1 MQEHAQDNRFINCNE
16 MYSQQPKASEVYDI
30 FSDLI
35 KGEFNIYTKKD
46 NDKPHGRMIFQKP
59 LDKIVELFFN
69 KKDDS
74 IYSIVMYND
83 TTNASRRFA
92 ETIEGVDSKT
102 SEEIATEIY
111 NYLESISQ
119 E

>member
-1 MQEHAQDNRFINCNE
+1 MAHIKRIDEI
-16 MYSQQPKASEVYDI
+16 YSQQPKASEVYDI

-35 KGEFNIYTKKD
+35 KGEFGIYMKKD
-46 NDKPHGRMIFQKP
+46 NDKPQGYMLFKKP
-59 LDKIVELFFN
+59 KKKIVELFFN
-69 KKDDS
+69 KKNDS

-92 ETIEGVDSKT
+92 ETIEDIDSKT